1 MKLLINDPI
10 YSLPLSRFYGS
21 IMNYFNTL
29 SGDSM
34 FHTKDHKTGYL
45 FDGGPFSW
53 LGPKR
58 KRLIEKSWAKLFRE
72 TILPNLPV
80 GALMKCYHL
89 SHGAPTK
96 ELYAMMGV
104 MVLQQMFDCTDEET
118 VTQYAFNIQWHYA
131 LDITGET
138 DTAAYISLK
147 TLWNMRDILSANDLY
162 ATLFEN
168 SAGTLAKA
176 FSIDA
181 SLQRIDSVHIFS
193 NMRHLGRIR
202 LFVKTIKKFLLNL
215 KRHHRELFDSLK
227 EERTDRYLL
236 KKEESVFS
244 MVKPSES
251 TKTLQSLGDDL
262 FFFIEQY
269 KENTDITSMSSY
281 KLLLRLLKE
290 QCIMEE
296 NARVSIK
303 PNKGV
308 PSDSLQN
315 PSDPDAT
322 YDGYKGKGY
331 QVQIMETYA
340 PDKKGFS
347 LITHVAVEKAH
358 ISDANA
364 LIPAIEETEKRDL
377 KPEEVLAD
385 SLYGSDDNTEK
396 AKELGVDVVSPV
408 MGKESAKQITLI
420 DFTLSGTR
428 VTACPEGHAPIFT
441 KHKKDRYIAAFG
453 TEICAACSQKN
464 ECPVRPGERG
474 NYLRYDEKAIRI
486 AQRRA
491 YEKTPEF
498 REKYRFRSG
507 IEGTISCCD
516 RKTGI
521 KHLRVRGLT
530 AVSFCATLKAIGIN
544 IFRAAAF
551 KNRGNSAVNTGKG
564 MDSPIL
570 NWLWGTLARYSFR
583 MTARLTAKLYRDD
596 PEPEFLPAMAA

>member
-1 MKLLINDPI
+1 
-10 YSLPLSRFYGS
+10 
-21 IMNYFNTL
+21 
-29 SGDSM
+29 
-34 FHTKDHKTGYL
+34 
-45 FDGGPFSW
+45 
-53 LGPKR
+53 
-58 KRLIEKSWAKLFRE
+58 
-72 TILPNLPV
+72 
-80 GALMKCYHL
+80 
-89 SHGAPTK
+89 
-96 ELYAMMGV
+96 MMGV

-118 VTQYAFNIQWHYA
+118 IAQYAFNIQWHYA

-147 TLWNMRDILSANDLY
+147 TLWNMRDLLSTHDLY
-162 ATLFEN
+162 KTLFE
-168 SAGTLAKA
+168 SITGTLAKA
-176 FSIDA
+176 FSVDT

-193 NMRHLGRIR
+193 NMRHLGRIG

-215 KRHHRELFDSLK
+215 KRHHREIFSFLEK
-227 EERTDRYLL
+227 ERTDRYLL

-251 TKTLQSLGDDL
+251 AKTLEVLGNDL

-269 KENTDITSMSSY
+269 KANAAITSMSSY
-281 KLLLRLLKE
+281 KLLTRLLKE
-290 QCIMEE
+290 QCIVEE
-296 NARVSIK
+296 NTRVSVK
-303 PNKGV
+303 PNRDV

-322 YDGYKGKGY
+322 YDGHKGKGY

-340 PDKKGFS
+340 KGFS

-358 ISDANA
+358 ISDASA
-364 LIPAIEETEKRDL
+364 LIPAIEETETRDL

-420 DFTLSGTR
+420 DFILFGTR

-453 TEICAACSQKN
+453 PEICAACSQKN
-464 ECPVRPGERG
+464 ECPIRPGKRG

-491 YEKTPEF
+491 YEKTLEF

-521 KHLRVRGLT
+521 KHLRVRGLA
-530 AVSFCATLKAIGIN
+530 AVSFCAVLKAMGIN

-551 KNRGNSAVNTGKG
+551 KNRRDSAANTEKG
-564 MDSPIL
+564 MSSPIL
-570 NWLWGTLARYSFR
+570 DRLLDLFVRCSFR
-583 MTARLTAKLYRDD
+583 MRARLLPKPYGDD
-596 PEPEFLPAMAA
+596 PEPEFLPAMAV

>member
-1 MKLLINDPI
+1 
-10 YSLPLSRFYGS
+10 
-21 IMNYFNTL
+21 
-29 SGDSM
+29 
-34 FHTKDHKTGYL
+34 
-45 FDGGPFSW
+45 
-53 LGPKR
+53 
-58 KRLIEKSWAKLFRE
+58 
-72 TILPNLPV
+72 
-80 GALMKCYHL
+80 
-89 SHGAPTK
+89 
-96 ELYAMMGV
+96 
-104 MVLQQMFDCTDEET
+104 
-118 VTQYAFNIQWHYA
+118 
-131 LDITGET
+131 
-138 DTAAYISLK
+138 
-147 TLWNMRDILSANDLY
+147 MRDILSANDLY
-162 ATLFEN
+162 TTLFEN

-193 NMRHLGRIR
+193 NMRHLGRIG

-215 KRHHRELFDSLK
+215 KRHHREIFSFLEK
-227 EERTDRYLL
+227 ERTDRYLL

-244 MVKPSES
+244 IVKPSES

-269 KENTDITSMSSY
+269 KENTDITTMSSY

-303 PNKGV
+303 PNRDV

-322 YDGYKGKGY
+322 YDGHKGKGY

-340 PDKKGFS
+340 PDKKGLS
-347 LITHVAVEKAH
+347 LITHVAV
-358 ISDANA
+358 
-364 LIPAIEETEKRDL
+364 EKRDL

-396 AKELGVDVVSPV
+396 AKELAVDVVSPV

-428 VTACPEGHAPIFT
+428 VAACPEGHAPIFT

-464 ECPVRPGERG
+464 DCPVRPGKRG
-474 NYLRYDEKAIRI
+474 SYVRYDEKTIRI
-486 AQRRA
+486 AQRRVH
-491 YEKTPEF
+491 EKTPEF

-521 KHLRVRGLT
+521 KHLRVRGLK
-530 AVSFCATLKAIGIN
+530 AVSFCATLKAIGVN

-551 KNRGNSAVNTGKG
+551 QNRGNSAANTGQG
-564 MDSPIL
+564 MDSRIL
-570 NWLWGTLARYSFR
+570 DRLLDPLVRYSFH
-583 MTARLTAKLYRDD
+583 MTARLTAIPYRDD
-596 PEPEFLPAMAA
+596 PEPEFLSAIAA

>member
-45 FDGGPFSW
+45 FDGGPFGW

-80 GALMKCYHL
+80 GALMKYYHL

-215 KRHHRELFDSLK
+215 KRHHREIFSFLEK
-227 EERTDRYLL
+227 ERTDRYLL

-303 PNKGV
+303 PNRDV

-322 YDGYKGKGY
+322 YDGHKGKGY

-521 KHLRVRGLT
+521 KHLRVRDLK

>member
-1 MKLLINDPI
+1 
-10 YSLPLSRFYGS
+10 
-21 IMNYFNTL
+21 
-29 SGDSM
+29 M

-80 GALMKCYHL
+80 GVLMKYYHL
-89 SHGAPTK
+89 SHGSPTK

-104 MVLQQMFDCTDEET
+104 MVLQQMFDLTDEET

-131 LDITGET
+131 LNITGET

-176 FSIDA
+176 FSVDT

-193 NMRHLGRIR
+193 NMRHLGRIG

-215 KRHHRELFDSLK
+215 KRHHREIFSFLEK
-227 EERTDRYLL
+227 ERTDRYLL

-262 FFFIEQY
+262 SFFIEQY

-303 PNKGV
+303 PNKDV

-322 YDGYKGKGY
+322 YDGHKGKGY

-340 PDKKGFS
+340 PDKKGLS

-358 ISDANA
+358 ISDASA

-385 SLYGSDDNTEK
+385 SLYGSDDTTEK
-396 AKELGVDVVSPV
+396 AKELGVDVVAPV

-420 DFTLSGTR
+420 DFTLSDAKT

-441 KHKKDRYIAAFG
+441 KREKDRHIAVFG
-453 TEICAACSQKN
+453 PDACTACSQKN
-464 ECPVRPGERG
+464 ECPVKPGKRG
-474 NYLRYDEKAIRI
+474 NYLRYDEKTIRI

-521 KHLRVRGLT
+521 KHLRVRGLK

-551 KNRGNSAVNTGKG
+551 KNRGNSAVNTGQG

-570 NWLWGTLARYSFR
+570 DRLLDPLVRYSFR
-583 MTARLTAKLYRDD
+583 MRARLTAIPYRDD